1 MPSAS
6 SRFTLPRFSRRIAIA
21 GLIVAAFT
29 STERLA
35 GQAAQAAASLGTRE
49 GQAPPDSL
57 KKYRD
62 RALEEVGRRKVHL
75 DNVRQ
80 MREPLLATYAT
91 LLERVISIGTDIQGL
106 TVAAPA
112 LEAKLR
118 EFDAAILATEAEGRR
133 VLGDVLVEAER
144 ADVGTRASMEA
155 KAGRM
160 RAAGAGGAG
169 WFPAPAFPHTMNP
182 KVVFSV
188 GAGFAA
194 ESPVTVGLELGTN
207 LVGAV
212 VGAALGG
219 LGGGDDLK
227 NYFSKNFAVGIALP
241 LQKRHR
247 IETGYSLGLGSVD
260 FMKRSLWPVLAMLQI
275 DSAGSDL
282 PTEVR
287 AADPTRATW
296 SVPYV
301 GVAFTFVTRDSLKA
315 KMGRGVLVPIFTVA
329 VRFPYY
335 YPGNAAS
342 AFAAFFSDNNA
353 KYVSANKAVLAFG
366 VSIPLLRVDQ

>member
-1 MPSAS
+1 M
-6 SRFTLPRFSRRIAIA
+6 TGKL
-21 GLIVAAFT
+21 LIVRGINDPRCPI
-29 STERLA
+29 E
-35 GQAAQAAASLGTRE
+35 QARIF
-49 GQAPPDSL
+49 
-57 KKYRD
+57 RD
-62 RALEEVGRRKVHL
+62 RL
-75 DNVRQ
+75 
-80 MREPLLATYAT
+80 
-91 LLERVISIGTDIQGL
+91 
-106 TVAAPA
+106 
-112 LEAKLR
+112 
-118 EFDAAILATEAEGRR
+118 
-133 VLGDVLVEAER
+133 
-144 ADVGTRASMEA
+144 
-155 KAGRM
+155 
-160 RAAGAGGAG
+160 
-169 WFPAPAFPHTMNP
+169 
-182 KVVFSV
+182 
-188 GAGFAA
+188 
-194 ESPVTVGLELGTN
+194 LELGKVEGRDFEYVELAEEGHGSTDI
-207 LVGAV
+207 AQKIRSY
-212 VGAALGG
+212 G
-219 LGGGDDLK
+219 LL
-227 NYFSKNFAVGIALP
+227 
-241 LQKRHR
+241 
-247 IETGYSLGLGSVD
+247 VD